1 MFRFQISFIGSVD
14 VVNSF
19 MDMCTSFYIYIF
31 QRLIQFPAD
40 NAHLSPTPTGSRVIG
55 YRFQYEINDE
65 KNRICYNSDH
75 GRKIITK
82 QVCDAW
88 KNEYLSLVIS
98 ICGYEI

>member
-40 NAHLSPTPTGSRVIG
+40 NVHLTRPRPGQESLATGFNMRSMTKKIGFVIIVIT
-55 YRFQYEINDE
+55 EE
-65 KNRICYNSDH
+65 KLLRNKYAMH
-75 GRKIITK
+75 G
-82 QVCDAW
+82 
-88 KNEYLSLVIS
+88 KNEYLSVVIS